1 MRDEEIGRA
10 VGSAIGWALSAGAG
24 GVGTVARS
32 MRERKAQR
40 LMDEF
45 ESATAAADGGRMLRA
60 ADEMVRRWPSE
71 DYGYELR
78 ARALVVLER
87 SAEAVAALNRAVQLG
102 MDPYEANVG
111 RAAAY
116 EVGGQTGKAIQEY
129 TALVNHPNS
138 AEARAVGLL
147 GRAHCLLELDDLDQ
161 ALNDVNQAI
170 ATQPD
175 EEAYFARAVI
185 HSLCGDDE
193 QCLADMGRAIRLA
206 PDNLD
211 LREARA
217 DKLESLDRVEE
228 ATADRVMVAA
238 ARGADGGEAEA
249 SDPAAPSTPAQPPHE
264 PPAVATPPSTSNDPG
279 TARAATEHTGPP
291 PGAVRYW
298 TNPTTRNTAFVL
310 VGCAL
315 VLVIASIAAVEGAD
329 IKSASTSNAN
339 ASSANAKS
347 SGQTLPISDAE
358 LTSFVSNY
366 YALLP
371 NDTASAWPMLSE
383 SVQAA
388 GGGRTKYE
396 EFYGGLSSLRVVRG
410 PTVIGDNTV
419 RVELEFRTASGRS
432 SVEQFEVQVVQR
444 GGSLLINSARRE
456 APAQSAPYA
465 VAYLSDGRRQ
475 AFRSVEG
482 AAWIQTRWETAVG
495 GPWSTWVDAEYPPTA
510 AGVNALK
517 AGTQANIT
525 YYYVFTNG
533 GGNWV
538 RKKIS
543 TDPNS
548 TWTPYLPL

>member
-1 MRDEEIGRA
+1 MPTYRMDKSWDGSRRIRRTSADEEIGAA
-10 VGSAIGWALSAGAG
+10 VGTAIGWALSAGAG
-24 GVGTVARS
+24 GVGMVARS
-32 MRERKAQR
+32 VRERKAQR
-40 LMDEF
+40 LLVEF
-45 ESATAAADGGRMLRA
+45 ESATEAADGGRMLRA

-87 SAEAVAALNRAVQLG
+87 SAEAVAALDRAVQLG
-102 MDPYEANVG
+102 MDPSEANVG

-129 TALVNHPNS
+129 TALVNHPES

-147 GRAHCLLELDDLDQ
+147 GRAQCLLELDDLDQ

-170 ATQPD
+170 ATQPS

-185 HSLCGDDE
+185 HSLRGDDE

-228 ATADRVMVAA
+228 ATADRAMVAA

-249 SDPAAPSTPAQPPHE
+249 PDPTAPSTPPGPSQPR
-264 PPAVATPPSTSNDPG
+264 PAVATPPSTSSDSDP
-279 TARAATEHTGPP
+279 ARAATEQTVLSPK
-291 PGAVRYW
+291 AVPRR

-310 VGCAL
+310 AGCAL
-315 VLVIASIAAVEGAD
+315 VLVIALIAAVAVAN
-329 IKSASTSNAN
+329 IKSASTS
-339 ASSANAKS
+339 SANANSADVGSANANS
-347 SGQTLPISDAE
+347 SGQTLAIGDAE
-358 LTSFVSNY
+358 LASFVSNY

-388 GGGRTKYE
+388 GGGRAKYE
-396 EFYGGLSSLRVVRG
+396 EFYGGISSLRVVQG
-410 PTVIGDNTV
+410 PTVVSDNTV
-419 RVELEFRTASGRS
+419 GVTIEFRMVSGRT
-432 SVEQFEVQVVQR
+432 SVEQFEVHVVQR
-444 GGSLLINSARRE
+444 GGSLLIDSARRGT
-456 APAQSAPYA
+456 SVRTAPYA

-475 AFRSVEG
+475 EFRSD
-482 AAWIQTRWETAVG
+482 
-495 GPWSTWVDAEYPPTA
+495 PYPRVVA
-510 AGVNALK
+510 RHGV
-517 AGTQANIT
+517 
-525 YYYVFTNG
+525 
-533 GGNWV
+533 
-538 RKKIS
+538 
-543 TDPNS
+543 
-548 TWTPYLPL
+548 